1 MQSKP
6 VFSKVRFKA
15 QTTIQNMIMKIN
27 AAYPIKKLVKELY
40 EEFGQSEIMTMRH
53 LMECKRRRLLDYDD
67 EFVYA
72 YVDIFQS
79 RS

>member
-1 MQSKP
+1 
-6 VFSKVRFKA
+6 
-15 QTTIQNMIMKIN
+15 MIMKIIT
-27 AAYPIKKLVKELY
+27 AYPIERLVKELK

-53 LMECKRRRLLDYDD
+53 LMECKERRLLDYDD

-79 RS
+79 GN